1 MYHYFKHKGHSV
13 TGLARTES
21 KYTDIIF
28 DTFSKENLLQ
38 LFALIDKKHPYI
50 IINCIGCLVQESN
63 NNPEQA
69 IYLNSYFPH
78 LLEMM
83 TKGTKNK
90 VIHLSTDCIFSGTDN
105 LNVIYNIGYAESTFP
120 TETNYYGKSKAL
132 GELNNDK
139 DLTLRQSIIGPAPQT
154 SNKGLFNW
162 ILTETSPMV
171 SGWSTA
177 FWNGITTLELAKQIE
192 AILLISPQ
200 LNGIVSL
207 VPPSI
212 TTKYDLI
219 KKIVNI
225 WDLSL
230 MVIDDTSH
238 PRTYKVLQSLRDDA
252 PIIKADY
259 DKQLKELH
267 KYMNKY
273 NIKPGNLT

>member
-90 VIHLSTDCIFSGTDN
+90 VIHLSTDCIFSGIELESVLTDN
-105 LNVIYNIGYAESTFP
+105 LGYWEYSLP
-120 TETNYYGKSKAL
+120 NERNYYGRSKAL
-132 GELNNDK
+132 GELNNTK
-139 DLTLRQSIIGPAPQT
+139 DLTLRQSIIGPAPQA
-154 SNKGLFNW
+154 SNNGLLNW
-162 ILTETSPMV
+162 ILKETSSEV
-171 SGWSTA
+171 KGWSST

-192 AILLISPQ
+192 AILLVSPQ
-200 LNGIVSL
+200 LSGIVHL
-207 VPPSI
+207 VPPAVIS
-212 TTKYDLI
+212 KCALI
-219 KKIVNI
+219 ELIIKEWN
-225 WDLSL
+225 LSL
-230 MVIDDTSH
+230 KVNETSS
-238 PRTYKVLQSLRDDA
+238 PFTYKVLKVSRKDV
-252 PIIKADY
+252 PILKSDY

-267 KYMNKY
+267 MYMDKY